1 MAGLTYQEA
10 KDRLSQMVAASEEP
24 ILDDDALEDLMRL
37 ARVVDRYGT
46 APDAYKIWKAATTYE
61 VGDGAVPTSRGYAG
75 PQSWSSQMYIPPA
88 IPYTA
93 AIVWQVT
100 VAGVSGANE
109 PVWPSSVVI
118 GSTTVADGSVT
129 WKAVNWTPWFGNW
142 DTALAA
148 CEGWR
153 RKAGL
158 TANGYQFS
166 DQGKMLSRNQI
177 FEQCIKMSQQYGKKT
192 MRSVSLSKGHVPYG
206 RLIPGVVTN
215 WDDDVSDAFP
225 Y

>member
-1 MAGLTYQEA
+1 MPGLTYQEC

-24 ILDDDALEDLMRL
+24 ILDDTALEDLMRL

-46 APDAYKIWKAATTYE
+46 APDAYAIWKTAHTYK
-61 VGDGAVPTSRGYAG
+61 VGDNIVPTSRGYSG
-75 PQSWSSQMYIPPA
+75 PQSWSSQMYIPPH

-93 AIVWQVT
+93 SLVWQAT
-100 VAGVSGANE
+100 VAGNSGGNE
-109 PVWPSSVVI
+109 PAWPASAVI
-118 GSTTVADGSVT
+118 GTTTIVDGAVT

-142 DTALAA
+142 DLALAA

-166 DQGKMLSRNQI
+166 DQGKSLMRNQI
-177 FEQCIKMSQQYGKKT
+177 FEQCLKMSQQYGKKA
-192 MRSVSLSKGHVPYG
+192 MRSVPLSHGHVPYG

-215 WDDDVSDAFP
+215 WDDDVSGSFP

>member
-1 MAGLTYQEA
+1 
-10 KDRLSQMVAASEEP
+10 MVAASEEP
-24 ILDDDALEDLMRL
+24 ILDDTTLEDLMRL

-46 APDAYKIWKAATTYE
+46 APDAFRIWKASTVYA
-61 VGDGAVPTSRGYAG
+61 VGDFVVRTSRGELG
-75 PQSWSSQMYIPPA
+75 PQSWSSQLYIPPA

-93 AIVWQVT
+93 AIVWQVLS
-100 VAGVSGANE
+100 VAGDAQSDADE
-109 PVWPSSVVI
+109 PDWPASVVI
-118 GSTTVADGSVT
+118 GTTQVVDNHVT
-129 WKAVNWTPWFGNW
+129 WKAYSWTPWFGNW
-142 DTALAA
+142 DLALAA

-166 DQGKMLSRNQI
+166 DQGKSLMRNQI
-177 FEQCIKMSQQYGKKT
+177 FDQCIKMSQQYGKKT

-215 WDDDVSDAFP
+215 WDDDVSDPFP